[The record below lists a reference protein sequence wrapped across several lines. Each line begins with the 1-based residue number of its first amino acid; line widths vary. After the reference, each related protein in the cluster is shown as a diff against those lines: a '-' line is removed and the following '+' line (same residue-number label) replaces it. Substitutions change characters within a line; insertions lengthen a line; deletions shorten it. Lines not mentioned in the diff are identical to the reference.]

1 MKSFIV
7 AAAASAIAF
16 AAPASAEVLSGP
28 HAGVAMTV
36 DNIQGSGSFEGAGFS
51 GVGVTGFAG
60 YDAPLAGNVFAGVEA
75 NVDGYTADAQGL
87 DAKWGWG
94 VSGRL
99 GTKLNDS
106 TGIYA
111 RVGYTRAKIGYD
123 DGDMNLHQW
132 LDGVR
137 YGAGLETKVTDS
149 VALRAEFTQINYE
162 KNLINN
168 QVQFGVVYG
177 F

>member
-28 HAGVAMTV
+28 HAGIAMTV
-36 DNIQGSGSFEGAGFS
+36 DNIQGSGSNEGLGFS
-51 GVGVTGFAG
+51 GVGVSGFAG
-60 YDAPLAGNVFAGVEA
+60 YDMPLTSNVFAGVEA
-75 NVDGYTADAQGL
+75 NIDAYTADDAVN

-106 TGIYA
+106 TGLYA
-111 RVGYTRAKIGYD
+111 RVGYARTKVGYD
-123 DGDMNLHQW
+123 DGVVSDHQW

-137 YGAGLETKVTDS
+137 YGAGIETKVTDS
-149 VALRAEFTQINYE
+149 VALRAEFTQFNFE
-162 KNLINN
+162 KDVVNN
-168 QVQFGVVYG
+168 QALVGVVFG